1 VLGLLERMVV
11 FKESGVGLF
20 EFSSPSRLDSF
31 KLLLLM
37 MKFLLDD
44 TRLGKM
50 MEDGI
55 KKLK

>member
-1 VLGLLERMVV
+1 MVV
-11 FKESGVGLF
+11 FKEGGVGLF